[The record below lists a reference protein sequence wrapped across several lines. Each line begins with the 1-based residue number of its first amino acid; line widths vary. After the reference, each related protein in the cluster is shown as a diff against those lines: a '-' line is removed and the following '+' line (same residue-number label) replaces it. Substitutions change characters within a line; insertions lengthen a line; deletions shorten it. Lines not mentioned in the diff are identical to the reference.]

1 MFLSKFYQGFNF
13 WQKNTVIFKN
23 SLQYNISKG
32 EKIVEVVAQQPKKQ
46 HRLGS
51 VKNFFGA
58 IFNKK
63 VRKIALMTG
72 LLALLVVTGYLNFS
86 LNQKA
91 VSINA
96 GSKTE
101 TNMFVTLKENRADS
115 RTAQQMLLQEIV
127 ANQAASEEARAE
139 AQTALTNLAETI
151 AYENNTENLIS
162 AQCGY
167 EDVIVS
173 RNGNK
178 LNVIVKSA
186 ESEISNE
193 NLQKIMKILAT
204 AMNKERLE
212 PENGD
217 MLYISMM

>member
-1 MFLSKFYQGFNF
+1 MS
-13 WQKNTVIFKN
+13 V
-23 SLQYNISKG
+23 QYNISKG
-32 EKIVEVVAQQPKKQ
+32 ERIVEVVAQQSTK
-46 HRLGS
+46 HRRVGKM
-51 VKNFFGA
+51 KNFFGA

-63 VRKIALMTG
+63 ARKIALMTG
-72 LLALLVVTGYLNFS
+72 LLALLVVTGYLNFT
-86 LNQKA
+86 LNQNA

-115 RTAQQMLLQEIV
+115 RLAQQMLLQEIV
-127 ANQAASEEARAE
+127 ANQAASEDARVE
-139 AQTALTNLAETI
+139 AQTALTSLAETI

-167 EDVIVS
+167 DDVIVS
-173 RNGNK
+173 RNGTK
-178 LNVIVKSA
+178 LNVIVKSV

-193 NLQKIMKILAT
+193 NLQKIMKILAN

-217 MLYISMM
+217 MLYISIM

>member
-1 MFLSKFYQGFNF
+1 M
-13 WQKNTVIFKN
+13 
-23 SLQYNISKG
+23 
-32 EKIVEVVAQQPKKQ
+32 EVVAQQQKKQ
-46 HRLGS
+46 HRI
-51 VKNFFGA
+51 VKIKDFFSA
-58 IFNKK
+58 FFNKK

-101 TNMFVTLKENRADS
+101 TNMFITLKENRADS

-127 ANQAASEEARAE
+127 ANKGASEAARTE
-139 AQTALTNLAETI
+139 AQTALTSLAETI
-151 AYENNTENLIS
+151 AYENNTENLIA

-167 EDVIVS
+167 DDVIVS

-178 LNVIVKSA
+178 LNVIVKSK
-186 ESEISNE
+186 ESEIPNE
-193 NLQKIMKILAT
+193 KLQKIMKILAN